1 MIRNGDLKARA
12 WPSTAPAASTIF
24 IVAKF
29 KPAGSKK
36 PKAAQSKR
44 GFIPCLIVLVVGFV
58 LLSLLFYA
66 VMKSGQ

>member
-1 MIRNGDLKARA
+1 M
-12 WPSTAPAASTIF
+12 
-24 IVAKF
+24 AKF

-44 GFIPCLIVLVVGFV
+44 GFIPCIVVLAIGFV

-66 VMKSGQ
+66 VMKSG

>member
-1 MIRNGDLKARA
+1 MDALAGNLRPEEAG
-12 WPSTAPAASTIF
+12 TIF
-24 IVAKF
+24 LVAKF

-44 GFIPCLIVLVVGFV
+44 GFIPCLIFLVVGFV

-66 VMKSGQ
+66 VMRSG